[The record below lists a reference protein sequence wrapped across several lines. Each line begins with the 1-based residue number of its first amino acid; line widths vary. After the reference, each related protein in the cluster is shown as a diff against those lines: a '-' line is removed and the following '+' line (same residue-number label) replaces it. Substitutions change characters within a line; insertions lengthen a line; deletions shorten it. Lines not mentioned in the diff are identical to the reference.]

1 MLMTLRH
8 VLSVLLLPFVVAVVV
23 PQWIRSSMRSA
34 DSRWPADTALAFA
47 GYALGVLIILAG
59 VALAGWCIVLF
70 ARVGKG
76 TLAPWDP
83 TSRLV
88 AVGPYRHTRNP
99 MITGVA
105 TTLAGQALLIGSR
118 LIAVWF
124 LTFVAINH
132 TYFLLSEEPGLEE
145 RFGDSYREYKRAVP
159 RWIPRRSKQR

>member
-8 VLSVLLLPFVVAVVV
+8 LLSVLLLPFVVAVVV
-23 PQWIRSSMRSA
+23 PQWIRASMRSA
-34 DSRWPADTALAFA
+34 DSRWPTDTALAVA
-47 GYALGVLIILAG
+47 GHALGVLVILAG

-88 AVGPYRHTRNP
+88 AVGPYRYTRNP

-105 TTLAGQALLIGSR
+105 TTLVGQAAFTGSR
-118 LIAVWF
+118 LIALWAI
-124 LTFVAINH
+124 TFIAINH
-132 TYFLLSEEPGLEE
+132 LYFVFVEEPGLER
-145 RFGDSYREYKRAVP
+145 RFGASYAEYKAAVP
-159 RWIPRRSKQR
+159 